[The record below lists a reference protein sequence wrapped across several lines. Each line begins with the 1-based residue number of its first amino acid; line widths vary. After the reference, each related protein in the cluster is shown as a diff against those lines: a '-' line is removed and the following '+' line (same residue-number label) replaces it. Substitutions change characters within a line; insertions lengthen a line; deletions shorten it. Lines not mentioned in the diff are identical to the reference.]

1 MVGSFVPTQHQD
13 LLEVPLDRFQ
23 SFEDTRLEGVTAF
36 RTSKKV
42 FGREWTM
49 VVTRSQELLDGQ
61 LRGIAQVLRKC
72 RRALSELQAR

>member
-1 MVGSFVPTQHQD
+1 
-13 LLEVPLDRFQ
+13 
-23 SFEDTRLEGVTAF
+23 
-36 RTSKKV
+36 
-42 FGREWTM
+42 M